1 MSEFILKT
9 ADGRAFLSI
18 TEVTE
23 GPFFVNDLFLR
34 KFGGDAPDIPR
45 HFIAFYKDS
54 SGALHV
60 AGFSHMLR
68 FNTVYLSGGSCS
80 DGNTLK
86 KMSDEERAIVTD
98 QGGIWAM
105 ILRHCWSRL
114 DGECEAYFGH
124 CGDRRAREVA
134 LSTGFV
140 VTHTPVHIAR
150 WHQPLS
156 EERKTE
162 LLDSVIAIG
171 LF

>member
-9 ADGRAFLSI
+9 ADGRSFLTI
-18 TEVTE
+18 TEVAE
-23 GPFFVNDLFLR
+23 GPFFVNDLFRR

-45 HFIAFYKDS
+45 HFMAFYKDAA
-54 SGALHV
+54 GALHV

-68 FNTVYLSGGSCS
+68 YNTVYLSGGSCS

-86 KMSDEERAIVTD
+86 KMSAEELAIVKE

-124 CGDRRAREVA
+124 CGDPRARVVA

-150 WHQPLS
+150 WHKPLS
-156 EERKTE
+156 DQRKTE

>member
-1 MSEFILKT
+1 MSEFTLKT
-9 ADGRAFLSI
+9 ADGRAFLTI
-18 TEVTE
+18 TEVAE
-23 GPFFVNDLFLR
+23 GPFFVNDLFRR

-54 SGALHV
+54 AGALHV

-68 FNTVYLSGGSCS
+68 FNSVYLSGGSCS
-80 DGNTLK
+80 NGDTLRR
-86 KMSDEERAIVTD
+86 MSAEELQLVEAE
-98 QGGIWAM
+98 GGIWAM

-140 VTHTPVHIAR
+140 VAHMPVHIAR
-150 WHQPLS
+150 WHLPLS
-156 EERKTE
+156 AERKTE